1 MNQIKNTLMI
11 VIPIIVIIGAGIFF
25 VNSGIISTESINFD
39 TDIVNVTLK
48 IDYSN
53 DIIDTYNIKMSNP
66 TVYSVLIKASN
77 DYDFSVGT
85 KYYDQYQSH
94 YIFSINSVVEGEN
107 NKFWQYYIN
116 GNYGTVGADLQT
128 LKDNDFIEWKFQE
141 PKI

>member
-1 MNQIKNTLMI
+1 MNLIKNTLMI
-11 VIPIIVIIGAGIFF
+11 VIPIIAIIGAGIFF
-25 VNSGIISTESINFD
+25 VNTGIISTESIKFD

-53 DIIDTYNIKMSNP
+53 DTIDTYNIKMSNP
-66 TVYSVLIKASN
+66 TVYSLLIKASN
-77 DYDFSVGT
+77 DYDFSVGR

-94 YIFSINSVVEGEN
+94 YIFSINNVAEGEN

-116 GNYGTVGADLQT
+116 GNYGAVGADLQT

>member
-1 MNQIKNTLMI
+1 MNLIKNTLMI
-11 VIPIIVIIGAGIFF
+11 VIPIICIIGAGIFF
-25 VNSGIISTESINFD
+25 VNSGIISTESIKFD

-53 DIIDTYNIKMSNP
+53 DMIDTYNIKMKNP
-66 TVYSVLIKASN
+66 TVYSVLMKASN

-94 YIFSINSVVEGEN
+94 YIFSINSVTEGKN

-116 GNYGTVGADLQT
+116 GKYGIVGADLQT

>member
-1 MNQIKNTLMI
+1 MNLIKNILMI

-25 VNSGIISTESINFD
+25 VNSGIISTKSINFD

-77 DYDFSVGT
+77 DHDFSVGT

-94 YIFSINSVVEGEN
+94 YILSINSVAEGEN

-116 GNYGTVGADLQT
+116 GKYGTVGADLQT

>member
-1 MNQIKNTLMI
+1 MNLIKNALMI

-25 VNSGIISTESINFD
+25 VNTGIISTESINFD

-48 IDYSN
+48 IEYSN
-53 DIIDTYNIKMSNP
+53 DIIDTYNIKMKNP
-66 TVYSVLIKASN
+66 TVYSVLMKASN

-94 YIFSINSVVEGEN
+94 YIFSINSVAEGEN

-116 GNYGTVGADLQT
+116 GKYGTVGADLQT

>member
-1 MNQIKNTLMI
+1 MNIIKNTLMI

-25 VNSGIISTESINFD
+25 VNSGIISTESIKFD

-53 DIIDTYNIKMSNP
+53 DTINTYDIKMANP
-66 TVYSVLIKASN
+66 TVYSVLIKVSN
-77 DYDFSVGT
+77 DYDFSVGAN
-85 KYYDQYQSH
+85 YYAQYQSH
-94 YIFSINSVVEGEN
+94 YIFSINSVAEGEN

-128 LKDNDFIEWKFQE
+128 VKDNDFIEWKFQK